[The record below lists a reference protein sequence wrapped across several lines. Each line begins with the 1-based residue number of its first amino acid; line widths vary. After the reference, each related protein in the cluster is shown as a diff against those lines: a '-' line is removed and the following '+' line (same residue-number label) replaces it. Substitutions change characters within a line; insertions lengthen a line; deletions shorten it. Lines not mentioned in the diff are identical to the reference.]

1 MASPQWGADN
11 SGLARVPVF
20 TLKQYRTNKSS
31 TADMSVEE
39 GDIFAGTFGRGA
51 FQTTS
56 LMTTRPIGIAEQE
69 VEQANEAVKLFPNPA
84 EDFTTLAL
92 ELPAGNYTVELIDL
106 NGRSVKSVIFEA
118 TEMALKRLNLT

>member
-1 MASPQWGADN
+1 
-11 SGLARVPVF
+11 
-20 TLKQYRTNKSS
+20 
-31 TADMSVEE
+31 
-39 GDIFAGTFGRGA
+39 
-51 FQTTS
+51 
-56 LMTTRPIGIAEQE
+56 MTTRPIGIAEQE

-118 TEMALKRLNLT
+118 TENGAQAFKLDVSSVSNGMYVVGIKEVPSTFARLLIAH